1 MKEMITPIFVATPAY
16 KPTDEFAVSVFSFL
30 SEASKKY
37 DITYHSVWGKELVVA
52 QNIIADRFLQSH
64 SEWLLF
70 LEDDHSGHTVAM
82 LDDLMQSGHRL
93 VGIKYYSRW
102 YPYTLTA
109 LNSNYDMHIF
119 SKGEYE
125 EVALMGF
132 GMTLIHRSVFDVLD
146 KPYFRLNDK
155 TNGITTHATDK
166 NFCDRLIE
174 KGVVPV
180 VCNKHCLTHRGI
192 NDTNVIDKMMAFPY
206 RSYRADII
214 AQHRERKERSLCQN

>member
-37 DITYHSVWGKELVVA
+37 EITYHSVWGKELVVA

-82 LDDLMQSGHRL
+82 LDDLMQSGHRV
-93 VGIKYYSRW
+93 VGIKYHARW
-102 YPYTLTA
+102 YPFTLTA
-109 LNSNYDMHIF
+109 LNDKYEMHVF
-119 SKGEYE
+119 SKGEYQ
-125 EVALMGF
+125 EVGLIGF

-146 KPYFRLNDK
+146 KPYFRLNDR

-166 NFCDRLIE
+166 NFCERLIE

-180 VCNKHCLTHRGI
+180 VCNTHCLKHRGI
-192 NDTNVIDKMMAFPY
+192 DDTNVVEKMMAFPY
-206 RSYRADII
+206 RTYRDEQI
-214 AQHRERKERSLCQN
+214 AEKKARLQCQN